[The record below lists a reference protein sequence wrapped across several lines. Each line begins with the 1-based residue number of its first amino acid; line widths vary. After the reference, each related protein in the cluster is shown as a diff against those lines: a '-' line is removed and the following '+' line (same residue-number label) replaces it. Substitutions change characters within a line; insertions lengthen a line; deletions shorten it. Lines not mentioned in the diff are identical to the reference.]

1 MSADPPLFGTPVLDF
16 SSSSHSPSV
25 FHTSAAPPAMPID
38 PVICPS
44 LDLQSSIQ
52 QEINESFVALPVAD
66 LYPSEPRFRNAASR
80 AVPVTPKDVA
90 PGSYPVYAS
99 VAASPSVGTFGS
111 TPNAE
116 ILARPKATFSY
127 AFAKLNA
134 IPRSDVPDGQRSR
147 TPVGTSTTPYGC
159 AYGSCGSYSAAQA
172 ESHASSFSVFPS
184 PNVFSSAPPKP
195 DVGTA
200 LCGEA

>member
-1 MSADPPLFGTPVLDF
+1 
-16 SSSSHSPSV
+16 
-25 FHTSAAPPAMPID
+25 MPID
-38 PVICPS
+38 PAISPS

-52 QEINESFVALPVAD
+52 QEISESFVALPVAD

-80 AVPVTPKDVA
+80 AVPVTQKDVVTD
-90 PGSYPVYAS
+90 SYPVYAS

-111 TPNAE
+111 TPNPE

-134 IPRSDVPDGQRSR
+134 IPKSDVPDGQYSR
-147 TPVGTSTTPYGC
+147 TPVGASTTPYGC
-159 AYGSCGSYSAAQA
+159 AYGSYGSYGSCGSCGAAQS
-172 ESHASSFSVFPS
+172 ESHASNFSVFPS
-184 PNVFSSAPPKP
+184 PNVFSSAPRKP